1 MALEQIGHLATHDE
15 LTGLINR
22 RRMAELMEAERQ
34 RCQRGRRPL
43 VLALLDLD
51 HFKLVNDQHGH
62 AAGDEV
68 LRSFAACVQGV
79 LRSTDVLAR
88 WGGEELML
96 MLYDTD
102 ARGASELL
110 ERVRA
115 SVEAMEID
123 AGGSLIRVTVSI
135 GQALGEP
142 GEPVERTL
150 ERADQA
156 LYRAKE
162 RGRNQVAHDGEA
174 PEEAVPAVVAQ
185 WPYI

>member
-1 MALEQIGHLATHDE
+1 MAVEKAKPATKPAAPTKPAPVVGGKYIVQVGAFSSESRANAAAKSVGGTVSKAGNLWRVRIG
-15 LTGLINR
+15 
-22 RRMAELMEAERQ
+22 
-34 RCQRGRRPL
+34 P
-43 VLALLDLD
+43 
-51 HFKLVNDQHGH
+51 
-62 AAGDEV
+62 
-68 LRSFAACVQGV
+68 FASDA
-79 LRSTDVLAR
+79 
-88 WGGEELML
+88 
-96 MLYDTD
+96 D
-102 ARGASELL
+102 ARGATELL

-174 PEEAVPAVVAQ
+174 PEEAVQAVVVQ